1 MICALCPASAETPD
15 AKVVKHRISE
25 HERRRRLVSACAQ
38 EAAGIGYSLTLFGG
52 AGNG

>member
-1 MICALCPASAETPD
+1 MICALCPVSAETHD
-15 AKVVKHRISE
+15 AKVVEHRIGE

-38 EAAGIGYSLTLFGG
+38 ETAGIGYSLTLLGG